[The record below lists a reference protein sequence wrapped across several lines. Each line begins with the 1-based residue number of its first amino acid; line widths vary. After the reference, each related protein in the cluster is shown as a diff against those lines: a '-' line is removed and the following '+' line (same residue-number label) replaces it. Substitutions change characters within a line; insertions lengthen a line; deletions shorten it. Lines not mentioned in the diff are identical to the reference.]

1 MPTGHHL
8 NFFFVWGGGGWVVVL
23 RELKSIGFVSGN
35 LAYMDGASS
44 LVDIFKK
51 EKWY

>member
-1 MPTGHHL
+1 MTDAYRPSSQY
-8 NFFFVWGGGGWVVVL
+8 FFFVWGGVVVL